1 MIGYISCIIAFI
13 LCTFVYVRMARR
25 EVSGTLGKKS
35 VIPVLLGLVAPIL
48 TFVLVIL
55 FGAFITKYAGKNAF
69 SGIDNL
75 VLRSLAKA
83 FVGAGFTE
91 EFMKLLL
98 ALLAVAIVKPK
109 NVYSYALMFVGVG
122 FGFTALEEVIYGGGN
137 DLISL
142 ARLPGFAIHMVLG
155 IIMGVNLGIARYEKK
170 QGVPGSGAHV
180 FMGLVLP
187 VAWHTVY
194 DATTVDNAGI
204 ETESDMAILAFLIV
218 DIATIVMQ
226 FVLLSKFKKKSAEYC
241 QMEV

>member
-13 LCTFVYVRMARR
+13 LCAFVYVRMVRR
-25 EVSGTLGKKS
+25 EVAGTLGKKS

-48 TFVLVIL
+48 TFVLVL
-55 FGAFITKYAGKNAF
+55 MFGAFITRFAGKNAF
-69 SGIDNL
+69 SGIGNP

-142 ARLPGFAIHMVLG
+142 VRLPGFAIHMVLG
-155 IIMGVNLGIARYEKK
+155 IIMGVNLGIARFEKK
-170 QGVPGSGAHV
+170 QNIPGAGSHV

-187 VAWHTVY
+187 VAWHTIY
-194 DATTVDNAGI
+194 DAASADNEGI
-204 ETESDMAILAFLIV
+204 ATESEIAIILFLIV
-218 DIATIVMQ
+218 EIATIVIQ
-226 FVLLSKFKKKSAEYC
+226 FVLLSKFKKRSAEYC